1 MILSAQL
8 ERIRGHRIAQL
19 LFIVYS
25 YQAQKAFYVKKFK
38 WHRFLGIPWLQFG
51 GVFTRES
58 IECNWETSYELPQL
72 RATPVTYDKSYLT

>member
-38 WHRFLGIPWLQFG
+38 WHRFLGIP
-51 GVFTRES
+51 
-58 IECNWETSYELPQL
+58 
-72 RATPVTYDKSYLT
+72 